1 MRDVTEALD
10 MFDELDEDLRQLALG
25 YLREIENEKGA
36 A

>member
-1 MRDVTEALD
+1 MRDVTEALEIL
-10 MFDELDEDLRQLALG
+10 DELDEDLRQLALR